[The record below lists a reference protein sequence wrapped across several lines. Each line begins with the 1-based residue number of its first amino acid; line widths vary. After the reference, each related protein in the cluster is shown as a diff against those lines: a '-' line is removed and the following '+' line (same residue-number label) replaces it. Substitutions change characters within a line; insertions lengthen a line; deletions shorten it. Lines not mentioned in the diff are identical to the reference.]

1 MRYFDETTGN
11 GMTAIGLAYGPLVHR
26 VLDATPAL
34 IDYVEIPFEQLRHA
48 PETARL
54 QETLPVI
61 LHCAS
66 LSMAGFVAPSD
77 DTVASVADT
86 AARMRTPWL
95 GEHLA
100 FISADPPP
108 GKPGLPE
115 SEQEGG
121 NTLTYT
127 VCPQYSEET
136 VQQVVRN
143 LEAVRARLPMPIIL
157 ENSPQYFEIPGSTMR
172 MPEFVSKV
180 LDACDIGL
188 LLDLTHFMITCI
200 NTNTSPLEELRRM
213 PLDRVRE
220 VHMSG
225 LSVQSG
231 VAWDDHASPAPE
243 EVFELLPLVAGRA
256 SLRALTFEYNWSP
269 NLPLPVIQHQI
280 ERARRILE
288 DCGAGAN

>member
-1 MRYFDETTGN
+1 MRYFDETTAN
-11 GMTAIGLAYGPLVHR
+11 GMVAIGLAYGSLVHR
-26 VLDATPAL
+26 VLDANPAL

-48 PETARL
+48 PETARI
-54 QETLPVI
+54 QENLPAI

-66 LSMAGFVAPSD
+66 LSMAGFVPPSQ
-77 DTVASVADT
+77 DTVASVADA

-108 GKPGLPE
+108 GEPGLPD
-115 SEQEGG
+115 EQE
-121 NTLTYT
+121 NDTTLTYT

-136 VQQVVRN
+136 VQQVIRN

-172 MPEFVSKV
+172 MADFVSKV
-180 LDACDIGL
+180 LNACDIGL
-188 LLDLTHFMITCI
+188 LLDLTHFMITCF
-200 NTNTSPLEELRRM
+200 NTGASPQEELRRM
-213 PLDRVRE
+213 PLDRVLE

-225 LSVQSG
+225 LTVQSG
-231 VAWDDHASPAPE
+231 VAWDDHASSAPE
-243 EVFELLPLVAGRA
+243 EVFDLLPLIAERC

-269 NLPLPVIQHQI
+269 NLPLPVIQRQV
-280 ERARRILE
+280 ERARDILQN
-288 DCGAGAN
+288 CRVGASV